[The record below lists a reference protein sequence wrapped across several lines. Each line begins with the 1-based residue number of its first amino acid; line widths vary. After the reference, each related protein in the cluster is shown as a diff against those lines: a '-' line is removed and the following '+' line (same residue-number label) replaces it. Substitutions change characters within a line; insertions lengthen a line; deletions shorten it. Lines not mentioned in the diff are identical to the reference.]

1 MRTPSSLGT
10 LASTCLVTTAGKHRP
25 LFIPGMSSPAQS
37 IPPLTH
43 AIGGSLGSSLALLLF
58 YPLER
63 ARIEMQSAAAREPQV
78 RAIPPPVDRIV
89 VSHDQEQVLEQSDEG
104 EGRAANT
111 STAASTSPRPSAST
125 DAFTALQGANR
136 APLMEC
142 FKRLWERNE
151 LYRGVKPVISTLAA
165 SNFIFFY
172 LNALMR
178 SFIVKSS
185 KASRS
190 YQLLVA
196 SCLAGVANVLLTNP
210 LWVVNTRIV
219 AGDASDMSFLQ
230 EMRHIIRTEGIR
242 HLWSGTITS
251 LLLVSNPVIQFF
263 AYEELKGML
272 LLRKS
277 GDALALRGLEAF
289 VLGAMSKAVATV
301 LTYPLQLAQV
311 VLRLQHHEKG
321 VPRDDS
327 CPAPYRGTLDCLV
340 RLYRRDGLEGLFT
353 GMRAKLLQT
362 VMTAAF
368 TFLTYEQILHAL
380 HATHTAFLLQRRSSP
395 VFATAA
401 KLE

>member
-1 MRTPSSLGT
+1 MPKAMVAAPAEAPLDCPLCPRLVEFRQASQRAHPDWFNAPVPSFGDTSGRLLIVG
-10 LASTCLVTTAGKHRP
+10 LA
-25 LFIPGMSSPAQS
+25 PG
-37 IPPLTH
+37 
-43 AIGGSLGSSLALLLF
+43 
-58 YPLER
+58 
-63 ARIEMQSAAAREPQV
+63 
-78 RAIPPPVDRIV
+78 
-89 VSHDQEQVLEQSDEG
+89 
-104 EGRAANT
+104 
-111 STAASTSPRPSAST
+111 
-125 DAFTALQGANR
+125 LQGANK

-178 SFIVKSS
+178 SIIVKSS

-219 AGDASDMSFLQ
+219 AGDASDKSFLQ

-289 VLGAMSKAVATV
+289 VLGAMSKALATV

-311 VLRLQHHEKG
+311 VLRLQHHEKD
-321 VPRDDS
+321 VPRDES

-380 HATHTAFLLQRRSSP
+380 HATHTAFLSQRRNGP
-395 VFATAA
+395 VLATTT